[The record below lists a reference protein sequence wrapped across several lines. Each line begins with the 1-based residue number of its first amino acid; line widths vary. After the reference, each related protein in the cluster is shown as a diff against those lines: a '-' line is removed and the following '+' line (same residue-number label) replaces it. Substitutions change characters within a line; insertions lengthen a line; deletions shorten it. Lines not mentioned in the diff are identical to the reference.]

1 LINHEDVL
9 RLKISMRNTKT
20 MQVVNSSCDL
30 MSNLFGSILRDLE
43 VLSLKVREE
52 ISSLEIFH
60 DDVDVVRVLKHIIES
75 NDIRMLAD
83 LEYLNFSLEKL
94 DILKRQLFLLDDLDS
109 DFLA

>member
-1 LINHEDVL
+1 
-9 RLKISMRNTKT
+9 
-20 MQVVNSSCDL
+20 

-52 ISSLEIFH
+52 ISSLEILH